1 MVKNEIQ
8 QREGLL
14 LPMPKGRIAVL
25 SSASNREEIQTLSI
39 HVYIQSMHFRSVSSI
54 VVDQLNS

>member
-1 MVKNEIQ
+1 MKNEIR

-25 SSASNREEIQTLSI
+25 SSANNREEIQTLNV